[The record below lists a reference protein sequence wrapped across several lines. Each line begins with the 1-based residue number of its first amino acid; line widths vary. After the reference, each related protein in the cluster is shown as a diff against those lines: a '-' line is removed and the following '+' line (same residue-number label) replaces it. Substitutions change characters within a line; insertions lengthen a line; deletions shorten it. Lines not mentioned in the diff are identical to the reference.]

1 MFCQRLAY
9 ENDCDPVPRVIQTRF
24 SVSRRASGRHRAG
37 RLALVLL
44 HGGDVNQIGLGEKY
58 YHQKYSVSFNNG
70 DLSITN

>member
-44 HGGDVNQIGLGEKY
+44 HGGDVNQIGLARLGRSGLSAKILPTPADA
-58 YHQKYSVSFNNG
+58 K
-70 DLSITN
+70 DL